1 MSTKRVDVA
10 ELLNVK
16 EAAKVIGCSVG
27 RLHQLI
33 REDGVKGVVRFGP
46 RQIVIPR
53 KAVEEIRDNPS
64 SVGRP
69 RKSAV
74 RKTNTAHN

>member
-1 MSTKRVDVA
+1 MAD
-10 ELLNVK
+10 LLNVK
-16 EAAKVIGCSVG
+16 DAAKVIGCSVG

-33 REDGVKGVVRFGP
+33 RNDEVSGVVRFGP

-53 KAVEEIRDNPS
+53 KAVEAIRDNPS

-74 RKTNTAHN
+74 RKNNTANN